1 MTAVKESVTNYID
14 YLETLSKKQLM
25 VMLARQRQEES
36 QGIAVI
42 GMGCRFPGGLDSPES
57 FWAALRQG
65 RVVPDESS
73 GPPTDSLGR
82 ARWNLDAPDVAPAA
96 EWLRSGAYLANIDCF
111 DADYFGLSDEEAL
124 YMDPQHRLLLE
135 VAVQALADAN
145 LTRAELRGRRV
156 GIFIGVSVVEYG
168 LAALRNGV
176 SVNDM
181 SPHMGTGYLLS
192 AASGRLGL
200 ALGVNGPALTIDTA
214 SSSALSAAHLASLA
228 LRRRECDLALVGAC
242 HLLLSPL
249 STVTLARAGMLSATG
264 RCRPFAEDANGHVR
278 AEGCGIMVLKR
289 HQDAVSDGDL
299 PYALIRGSAVHQQG
313 DRAGLALA
321 SASGQKAVMELAL
334 RNAAIDPLEVQYLEA
349 QANGSRL
356 GGVIESE
363 SIAEAYGRGSPTAAP
378 LYLGSCK
385 ANIGYLE
392 TASGVA
398 GLMKTVLALAH
409 GEIPP
414 QAGVE
419 KLDPNVPWERLSL
432 RFARQPLPWPSS
444 ARRLAGVNA
453 FGISGTL
460 AHVVL
465 EGMPVKAPA
474 SAAAPPEL
482 PALLVVSAHN
492 PEALAATAR
501 RLQQYLR
508 AAPRLGLRGGVPHA
522 RGSSRSREDPSRGA
536 GLRPGRASR
545 RLVGARRRSE
555 LDLDLAFRRRV
566 PRHPRARR
574 RTASPRTARRSSAR
588 VRAAC
593 RADSSARRALAASRP
608 RPVRVRPRRS
618 TTRRGAG
625 VGARLARLVHGAEAR
640 SRGRDARWRGA
651 FLAVRRDRR
660 PQRRRRRLRALARR
674 HAALGSPR
682 ARRLGP
688 RERRRD
694 ADAPAVRRAAA
705 TRADAACGARPSALH
720 RASRRSLSRRRRAR
734 LLRPLLHAEA
744 RALPPPGP
752 AFTGKSYW
760 VEQNLWA

>member
-444 ARRLAGVNA
+444 GRRLAGVNA

-501 RLQQYLR
+501 RLQQYLAPRHGWDCAAVCRTLAEARDHGKIRR
-508 AAPRLGLRGGVPHA
+508 AALVSDRDALLDALSALADGASSTSTSPSGGVFLAIPALGDEQLRRALRGVRAPGFEPLAA
-522 RGSSRSREDPSRGA
+522 RIRARAALLQLPDLDRFVSGLDAPPRGA
-536 GLRPGRASR
+536 ALAWALGW
-545 RLVGARRRSE
+545 
-555 LDLDLAFRRRV
+555 LDWFTALKLDLAGATLGGEERFSLCDV
-566 PRHPRARR
+566 IAGH
-574 RTASPRTARRSSAR
+574 SDGD
-588 VRAAC
+588 AAC
-593 RADSSARRALAASRP
+593 
-608 RPVRVRPRRS
+608 
-618 TTRRGAG
+618 
-625 VGARLARLVHGAEAR
+625 
-640 SRGRDARWRGA
+640 ARW
-651 FLAVRRDRR
+651 LAGT
-660 PQRRRRRLRALARR
+660 PHSGALARGGWDLASAGETLTLR
-674 HAALGSPR
+674 RSGAPR
-682 ARRLGP
+682 PLAPTPLAELDPRRFIELL
-688 RERRRD
+688 
-694 ADAPAVRRAAA
+694 ADRFRA
-705 TRADAACGARPSALH
+705 GAELAFSAL
-720 RASRRSLSRRRRAR
+720 SST
-734 LLRPLLHAEA
+734 PK
-744 RALPPPGP
+744 RALCRLPGP

>member
-1 MTAVKESVTNYID
+1 MHSATLTLTPNSTRFARWRPERPAMVGVKESVTNYID

-42 GMGCRFPGGLDSPES
+42 GMGCRFPGGLDTPEL
-57 FWAALRQG
+57 FWTALRDG
-65 RVVPDESS
+65 RVVPSETS

-96 EWLRSGAYLANIDCF
+96 EWLRSGAYLADIDRF
-111 DADYFGLSDEEAL
+111 DAEYFGLSDDEAL

-176 SVNDM
+176 SVTDM

-278 AEGCGIMVLKR
+278 AEGCGILVLKR
-289 HQDAVSDGDL
+289 HQDAVADGDL
-299 PYALIRGSAVHQQG
+299 SYALIRGSAVHQQG
-313 DRAGLALA
+313 ERAGLSLA
-321 SASGQKAVMELAL
+321 SASGQKAVMEMAL
-334 RNAAIDPLEVQYLEA
+334 RNAGVDPIDVRYLEA

-356 GGVIESE
+356 GAAIESE
-363 SIAEAYGRGSPTAAP
+363 SIADAYGRRSPSAAP

-392 TASGVA
+392 TASGAA

-409 GEIPP
+409 AEIPP
-414 QAGVE
+414 QAEVD
-419 KLDPNVPWERLSL
+419 KLDSSIPWDRVSL
-432 RFARQPLPWPSS
+432 RVARTPAPWPSEG
-444 ARRLAGVNA
+444 RRLAAVNA
-453 FGISGTL
+453 FGITGTL

-465 EGMPVKAPA
+465 EGTTAKAPA
-474 SAAAPPEL
+474 IAATTRGL
-482 PALLVVSAHN
+482 RSLLVLSAHN
-492 PEALAATAR
+492 SEALALTAR
-501 RLQQYLR
+501 RLHQYLT
-508 AAPRLGLRGGVPHA
+508 
-522 RGSSRSREDPSRGA
+522 SRGDWDHVAVCRTLAEARDHGKIRRA
-536 GLRPGRASR
+536 GLVSDRHTVLDALSAFADPERLPALAGRNTAHAGIFLALPALSDESLRTALGIAEAPEFAPLAGHIR
-545 RLVGARRRSE
+545 RHAEQPTALAWALGWLDWFKALKLEIAGATLGGNDRFQLS
-555 LDLDLAFRRRV
+555 DV
-566 PRHPRARR
+566 I
-574 RTASPRTARRSSAR
+574 ASPRGDWDITGSGETLTLRRRNGPPSLEPTLLAQLDPARFVEMLAEQFRSGADLVLSALSSAPKR
-588 VRAAC
+588 GLC
-593 RADSSARRALAASRP
+593 RL
-608 RPVRVRPRRS
+608 
-618 TTRRGAG
+618 
-625 VGARLARLVHGAEAR
+625 
-640 SRGRDARWRGA
+640 
-651 FLAVRRDRR
+651 
-660 PQRRRRRLRALARR
+660 
-674 HAALGSPR
+674 
-682 ARRLGP
+682 
-688 RERRRD
+688 
-694 ADAPAVRRAAA
+694 
-705 TRADAACGARPSALH
+705 
-720 RASRRSLSRRRRAR
+720 
-734 LLRPLLHAEA
+734 
-744 RALPPPGP
+744 PGP
-752 AFTGKSYW
+752 AFTGRSYW
-760 VEQNLWA
+760 LEQNLWA

>member
-1 MTAVKESVTNYID
+1 MIAAKESVTNYID

-42 GMGCRFPGGLDSPES
+42 GMGCRFPGGLDTPEG
-57 FWAALRQG
+57 FWTALRTG
-65 RVVPDESS
+65 RVVPSETS

-82 ARWNLDAPDVAPAA
+82 ARWNLDAPDVAPEA
-96 EWLRSGAYLANIDCF
+96 EWLRSGAYLTDIDRF
-111 DADYFGLSDEEAL
+111 DAEYFGLSDDEAL

-176 SVNDM
+176 SVTDM

-278 AEGCGIMVLKR
+278 AEGCGILVLKR
-289 HQDAVSDGDL
+289 HQDASVDGDL

-313 DRAGLALA
+313 ERAGLTLA
-321 SASGQKAVMELAL
+321 SASGQKAVMEMAL
-334 RNAAIDPLEVQYLEA
+334 RNAGVDPLDVRYLEA

-356 GGVIESE
+356 GAAIESE
-363 SIAEAYGRGSPTAAP
+363 SIAEAYGRGAPSTAP

-414 QAGVE
+414 QADVDT
-419 KLDPNVPWERLSL
+419 LDPKVPWDRMSL
-432 RFARQPLPWPSS
+432 RVPRTSLPWP
-444 ARRLAGVNA
+444 AEGRRLAGVNA
-453 FGISGTL
+453 FGITGTL

-465 EGMPVKAPA
+465 EGTPPRAPA
-474 SAAAPPEL
+474 IAAATPGFR
-482 PALLVVSAHN
+482 ALLVVSAHN
-492 PEALAATAR
+492 PEALAQTAR
-501 RLQQYLR
+501 RLHDHLAPGAGWDHAAVCRTLAEARDHAKIRRAALVSDRQTLLDALSAFADGQWLPAFAGRNLAPVRDAGLSLALPALGDEELR
-508 AAPRLGLRGGVPHA
+508 AALRIAEAPEFEPLAARIRAHA
-522 RGSSRSREDPSRGA
+522 EQSRSLAWALGWLDWLKALKLDIASATLGGDERYQLADVIASGRSDWERTVDRETLTLR
-536 GLRPGRASR
+536 RPGTPASLAPT
-545 RLVGARRRSE
+545 RLAE
-555 LDLDLAFRRRV
+555 LD
-566 PRHPRARR
+566 PARFIELL
-574 RTASPRTARRSSAR
+574 SAR
-588 VRAAC
+588 FCSGAELAL
-593 RADSSARRALAASRP
+593 SALSTT
-608 RPVRVRPRRS
+608 PRR
-618 TTRRGAG
+618 GLC
-625 VGARLARLVHGAEAR
+625 RL
-640 SRGRDARWRGA
+640 
-651 FLAVRRDRR
+651 
-660 PQRRRRRLRALARR
+660 
-674 HAALGSPR
+674 
-682 ARRLGP
+682 
-688 RERRRD
+688 
-694 ADAPAVRRAAA
+694 
-705 TRADAACGARPSALH
+705 
-720 RASRRSLSRRRRAR
+720 
-734 LLRPLLHAEA
+734 
-744 RALPPPGP
+744 PGP

-760 VEQNLWA
+760 LEQNLWS